1 MLKVVHI
8 GPGGVSARGGM
19 GRLLAYLTEALRMSG
34 QAIEVR
40 VLDSY
45 GPGPFALMPLY
56 FCALCLR
63 LPFAAARAD
72 VVHIH
77 TAAFGSALRKLALV
91 RLCKMMGRPTVLHI
105 HGAEFADYYGALRPP
120 LRRLIEGG
128 LKAADRVIV
137 LGSYWQR
144 FFVETVG
151 LSAEKVV
158 VVHNGVPFLPL
169 PERTEDEGS
178 CLLLAL
184 GELGA
189 RKGTPETIA
198 ALRQLAGSHPNW
210 RAVLAGNGA
219 VDEFRAQV
227 AGSPLAGR
235 VELPGW
241 VDKAEARDLLAR
253 AHVLLLPSHNEGLPV
268 AILEAM
274 AAGLAVIATPVGAI
288 EDAVVNGET
297 GLIVPP
303 GDSNALARAIARL
316 LDDPDLRHR
325 MGEAGRQRFVE
336 RFTIAEAA
344 RRVINIYRDLL
355 QLGPLPDP
363 GLEPGRALE
372 HADTGL
378 S

>member
-1 MLKVVHI
+1 M
-8 GPGGVSARGGM
+8 
-19 GRLLAYLTEALRMSG
+19 
-34 QAIEVR
+34 
-40 VLDSY
+40 
-45 GPGPFALMPLY
+45 
-56 FCALCLR
+56 
-63 LPFAAARAD
+63 
-72 VVHIH
+72 
-77 TAAFGSALRKLALV
+77 
-91 RLCKMMGRPTVLHI
+91 
-105 HGAEFADYYGALRPP
+105 
-120 LRRLIEGG
+120 
-128 LKAADRVIV
+128 
-137 LGSYWQR
+137 
-144 FFVETVG
+144 
-151 LSAEKVV
+151 
-158 VVHNGVPFLPL
+158 
-169 PERTEDEGS
+169 
-178 CLLLAL
+178 
-184 GELGA
+184 
-189 RKGTPETIA
+189 
-198 ALRQLAGSHPNW
+198 
-210 RAVLAGNGA
+210 
-219 VDEFRAQV
+219 
-227 AGSPLAGR
+227 
-235 VELPGW
+235 
-241 VDKAEARDLLAR
+241 
-253 AHVLLLPSHNEGLPV
+253 